1 MIQVYHKTN
10 CTVFITYSKGIKP
23 TNVQSSIQKAINA
36 CHKSKADEFWVDME
50 SGVRTRVIGDDG
62 NEKDIFDLSKCYE
75 CIDLVCEMGLMD
87 HPESLR

>member
-1 MIQVYHKTN
+1 
-10 CTVFITYSKGIKP
+10 
-23 TNVQSSIQKAINA
+23 
-36 CHKSKADEFWVDME
+36 ME